1 MDAILEKL
9 VNPVKPEIQGKLVIY
24 AILVR
29 SVNRANFAN
38 LVKEE
43 LFARMK
49 TDKKEKV
56 ALLAT
61 NIDLLGS
68 IPNYSR
74 NTHLMPCLV
83 LPFLSISTFP
93 ENLHNLLAMFV
104 CFTAYLLL
112 SLALFQS
119 LAYLIFF
126 CNFSMFCMAFW
137 LETKYICKCSPSSIH
152 FYCHILN
159 NISLYSLPKG
169 TLLLYFIWINDQ
181 LI

>member
-1 MDAILEKL
+1 MIREMDAILEKL

-104 CFTAYLLL
+104 CFTALLL
-112 SLALFQS
+112 
-119 LAYLIFF
+119 ICFF
-126 CNFSMFCMAFW
+126 
-137 LETKYICKCSPSSIH
+137 LLH
-152 FYCHILN
+152 FFKV
-159 NISLYSLPKG
+159 LP
-169 TLLLYFIWINDQ
+169 I
-181 LI
+181 

>member
-74 NTHLMPCLV
+74 NTH
-83 LPFLSISTFP
+83 T
-93 ENLHNLLAMFV
+93 
-104 CFTAYLLL
+104 
-112 SLALFQS
+112 
-119 LAYLIFF
+119 
-126 CNFSMFCMAFW
+126 
-137 LETKYICKCSPSSIH
+137 
-152 FYCHILN
+152 
-159 NISLYSLPKG
+159 
-169 TLLLYFIWINDQ
+169 
-181 LI
+181 